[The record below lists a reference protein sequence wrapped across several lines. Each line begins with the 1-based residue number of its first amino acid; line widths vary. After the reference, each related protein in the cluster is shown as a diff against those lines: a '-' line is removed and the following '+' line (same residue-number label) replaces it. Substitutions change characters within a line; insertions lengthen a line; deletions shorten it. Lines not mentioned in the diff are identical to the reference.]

1 MMTPLMLLL
10 SSISPSL
17 EYDHPVDT
25 MYLSRDDRNLMLKEA
40 NRLGELICDDS
51 QILMTT
57 DLCGNEVC
65 DTAQFVNNIS
75 VEISPATAVIMTRLR
90 KCVEVFRKNTQA
102 VEDDGS
108 YDIDTDT
115 VILKLEGNPRY
126 VYAYVYMTM
135 ENNSMDY
142 RPRILRLAELYNAL
156 VGFNSQGTTGDK
168 QSFLVSRFKEQGDL
182 SFWQR
187 LVYHDWMQRELVA
200 PAPITLESLR
210 VVKRELRDMGFYGF
224 VNPWTMYTEFAGA
237 RVNRKVELN
246 VGEEVTSFLRKVV
259 LSGGVQV

>member
-10 SSISPSL
+10 SSINSSL

-25 MYLSRDDRNLMLKEA
+25 MYLSRNDRNLLLREA
-40 NRLGELICDDS
+40 ARLGKLVYDDS

-57 DLCGNEVC
+57 DLFGNDVC
-65 DTAQFVNNIS
+65 DTAQIVNNAV
-75 VEISPATAVIMTRLR
+75 VEVSPATAVILTRLR
-90 KCVEVFRKNTQA
+90 KCVDIFKNNMQA

-135 ENNSMDY
+135 ENNSLDY
-142 RPRILRLAELYNAL
+142 RSRIMRLAELYNAL
-156 VGFNSQGTTGDK
+156 VGFNPQGTIGDK
-168 QSFLVSRFKEQGDL
+168 QSFLVSRFKDQGDL

-187 LVYHDWMQRELVA
+187 LIYHDWMQRDLTV
-200 PAPITLESLR
+200 PAPVSIETLR
-210 VVKRELRDMGFYGF
+210 VAKRELRDMGFYGF
-224 VNPWTMYTEFAGA
+224 VNPWIMYTQFAGA

-246 VGEEVTSFLRKVV
+246 VGEEVTQFLRKVV